1 MKHRINVLDEA
12 IYKRIAAGEVVVN
25 PASVVKELVE
35 NSMDAEATAITI
47 EIAQGG
53 KELIRVTD
61 NGVGIIAEDVP
72 LAVQKHATSKIRS
85 LSDLEQIET
94 LGFRGEA
101 LSSMAAVSRLTIK
114 TRPHDSVEGTILSVS
129 GEHRPEVSSAG
140 LAEGTTVRVENL
152 FYNIP
157 ARMKFLKNTAR
168 ETVNV
173 TSVVSRLIFANPHIA
188 IKYINNGKVI
198 YHSPGNGSLKDAVIA
213 VYGKDISHRLIDLEY
228 PGEIAIHGLISRPDF
243 LYKGTNHICFFLNSR
258 YIQSRNLQAAVLRE
272 YGERL
277 LRGHFPFSVLH
288 VTLPPDRADVNVHP
302 GKLQVML
309 YDEADVLS
317 AAEHAV
323 RAALEEDSKPPVLS
337 LQDIPPA
344 SSGSPSAPSV
354 SKDSKDP
361 SFHHYPQLRS
371 AEKLYRN
378 DWKTAAQESGYIR
391 TETSSAY
398 GGTFTPNQDFK
409 EMIHS
414 VAEYHAPVSEQEMI
428 EDVRR
433 LLDYRIIG
441 QIWNTYII
449 IECADLLY
457 LIDQHAAHERINF
470 ERMKKAAAG
479 GTVAAQGLLVPYI
492 TTLTAEEFSLLMK
505 NKDLL
510 SSLGF
515 ELEEFGPL
523 TLKFSSFP
531 AQIEKSSA
539 EQLIEEILFE
549 LKNTRGDI
557 LLQREAVIRASCR
570 YSIKAGYELSDEQI
584 EELMK
589 EITELDAIPNC
600 PHGRPIAIV
609 LQKSDLQKGFKRTV

>member
-1 MKHRINVLDEA
+1 
-12 IYKRIAAGEVVVN
+12 
-25 PASVVKELVE
+25 
-35 NSMDAEATAITI
+35 
-47 EIAQGG
+47 
-53 KELIRVTD
+53 
-61 NGVGIIAEDVP
+61 
-72 LAVQKHATSKIRS
+72 
-85 LSDLEQIET
+85 
-94 LGFRGEA
+94 
-101 LSSMAAVSRLTIK
+101 
-114 TRPHDSVEGTILSVS
+114 
-129 GEHRPEVSSAG
+129 
-140 LAEGTTVRVENL
+140 
-152 FYNIP
+152 
-157 ARMKFLKNTAR
+157 
-168 ETVNV
+168 
-173 TSVVSRLIFANPHIA
+173 
-188 IKYINNGKVI
+188 
-198 YHSPGNGSLKDAVIA
+198 
-213 VYGKDISHRLIDLEY
+213 
-228 PGEIAIHGLISRPDF
+228 
-243 LYKGTNHICFFLNSR
+243 
-258 YIQSRNLQAAVLRE
+258 
-272 YGERL
+272 
-277 LRGHFPFSVLH
+277 
-288 VTLPPDRADVNVHP
+288 
-302 GKLQVML
+302 
-309 YDEADVLS
+309 
-317 AAEHAV
+317 
-323 RAALEEDSKPPVLS
+323 
-337 LQDIPPA
+337 
-344 SSGSPSAPSV
+344 
-354 SKDSKDP
+354 
-361 SFHHYPQLRS
+361 
-371 AEKLYRN
+371 
-378 DWKTAAQESGYIR
+378 
-391 TETSSAY
+391 
-398 GGTFTPNQDFK
+398 
-409 EMIHS
+409 MIHS

-441 QIWNTYII
+441 QIWSTYII